1 MGKEIFVIVT
11 ENTEVTGIIT
21 EFGIITEDRMDKE
34 HRINTYGKLEAVSV
48 NGAAHAITTPLRA
61 VRSVAR
67 PAPINTGELPAQMN
81 KWVVLALSA
90 TATFMTTLDG
100 SIVNIGLPSIA
111 NTFHTGISGSTEWI
125 IIGYLV
131 VIASVLLTFG
141 RLADMIGRKPIFLTG
156 LVVFILGSALSG
168 LAPSL
173 LLLILARLF
182 QGVGAALIF
191 SVNVAM
197 ITSTFSSRER
207 GLALGLNMLVVS
219 LGVAAGPTIG
229 GIITQY
235 LTWRWIFYVNLP
247 ICLLLLIASLYFYK
261 EQHPQ
266 HVAHESFDP
275 LGAILL
281 AIGLAALTLGLSF
294 GQEWG
299 WLSEGTLA
307 AFGISLV
314 MLGVGVYV
322 EAHVEHPIL
331 NLGLLTNRVF
341 AFSNISFMLC
351 MMALFTPGFILP
363 FYFEQLRGFSIIQ
376 TGLMMTP
383 LPLTLAV
390 IAPLSGILADRLGSR
405 WLAPTGMAIACF
417 GLFLLSQLNGQS
429 TSWDI
434 IWRLVVIGIG
444 QGLFQSPNTRTMMG
458 AAPRKAQGEASGLLA
473 TGRVI
478 GQSMGVALAGSV
490 FAALGG
496 ATAGTLLSSP
506 QAQSISTAQLSALQ
520 NTFVSSYHAA
530 LLVCAAF
537 AALGIFTA
545 LARGND
551 RAAKSV
557 VLNQKAA

>member
-1 MGKEIFVIVT
+1 MFSKKNLELIETTKG
-11 ENTEVTGIIT
+11 
-21 EFGIITEDRMDKE
+21 DRMDKE
-34 HRINTYGKLEAVSV
+34 LRHNTYRKFETASV
-48 NGAAHAITTPLRA
+48 NGAVGAITAPVRA
-61 VRSVAR
+61 VHPVANP
-67 PAPINTGELPAQMN
+67 PARKTGELQGQMN
-81 KWVVLALSA
+81 KWIVLALA
-90 TATFMTTLDG
+90 AAATFMTTLDG

-111 NTFHTGISGSTEWI
+111 STFDVGISGAIEWI

-131 VIASVLLTFG
+131 VIAAVLLTFG

-182 QGVGAALIF
+182 QGIGGALIF

-197 ITSTFSSRER
+197 ITSTFPSRER
-207 GLALGLNMLVVS
+207 GLALGLNMVVVS

-235 LTWRWIFYVNLP
+235 LTWRWIFYVNVP
-247 ICLLLLIASLYFYK
+247 ICMLVLSAAFFFYSEQRPRR
-261 EQHPQ
+261 EQH
-266 HVAHESFDP
+266 ERFD
-275 LGAILL
+275 LIGATVM

-299 WLSEGTLA
+299 WLSPGTLTSL
-307 AFGISLV
+307 GISLL
-314 MLGVGVYV
+314 MLSAGVYV
-322 EAHVEHPIL
+322 EAHVEHPVV
-331 NLGLLTNRVF
+331 NLRLVTNRVF
-341 AFSNISFMLC
+341 AFANISFMLC
-351 MMALFTPGFILP
+351 MMALFAPGFLLP

-383 LPLTLAV
+383 LPLMLAV
-390 IAPLSGILADRLGSR
+390 VAPLSGSLADRLGSR
-405 WLAPTGMAIACF
+405 WLSPVGLAIACF
-417 GLFLLSQLNGQS
+417 GLFLLSQINAQS
-429 TSWDI
+429 SSWDI
-434 IWRLVVIGIG
+434 IWRLAVTGIG
-444 QGLFQSPNTRTMMG
+444 QGLFQSPNTRTIMG
-458 AAPRKAQGEASGLLA
+458 AAPRNAQGEASGLLA

-478 GQSMGVALAGSV
+478 GQSMSVALTGTV

-506 QAQSISTAQLSALQ
+506 QAQNLPPTSISALQ
-520 NTFVSSYHAA
+520 NTFVSSFHMA

-545 LARGND
+545 LARGNE
-551 RAAKSV
+551 AAT
-557 VLNQKAA
+557 QKTK